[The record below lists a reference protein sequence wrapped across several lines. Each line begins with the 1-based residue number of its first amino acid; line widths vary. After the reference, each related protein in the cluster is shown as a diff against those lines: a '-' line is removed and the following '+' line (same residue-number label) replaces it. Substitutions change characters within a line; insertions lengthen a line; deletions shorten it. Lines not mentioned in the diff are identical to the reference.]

1 MPKISVIVPVYKV
14 EKYLRRCIDSIL
26 NQTFND
32 FELILVDDGSPDN
45 CGKMCD
51 EYAKSDNRVTV
62 IHRKN
67 GGLSAAR
74 NSGIEWAFN
83 NSDSEWIIFIDSDD
97 WVHAD
102 YLKILLDY
110 AQKFNTEVS
119 ICDFLRT
126 SDYIADDVLKEKLK
140 VHKYSSEDFFV
151 NRNLNAVVAWGKLYK
166 KYFFKDIRYP
176 EGRLHEDEFTTYK
189 VLFRCKNICFVDEQ
203 LYYYFINTK
212 GITSGMTG
220 GEWSPSKMDFI
231 DAAKERLKYFE
242 INKLDRVWEW
252 QVNQFF
258 GCICSY
264 VNFLHENKSAE
275 NRAYLKHLKKKSE
288 FFFRNRKI
296 RTFLKISIKD
306 HPEIYEFLY
315 PHLMMVYWKFKGS
328 FSKKL

>member
-1 MPKISVIVPVYKV
+1 MLISVVVPVYKV
-14 EKYLRRCIDSIL
+14 EEYLSRCVDSIL
-26 NQTFND
+26 RQTFTD

-83 NSDSEWIIFIDSDD
+83 NSDSEWITFIDSDD

-189 VLFRCKNICFVDEQ
+189 ILFQCKDICFVDEV
-203 LYYYFINTK
+203 LYYYFINPES
-212 GITSGMTG
+212 ITSGNSSEIWKPG
-220 GEWSPSKMDFI
+220 KMAFN
-231 DAAKERLKYFE
+231 DAVEERLIYFKEKNMDKLYLWQLEHYMYFLCDSCKYITE
-242 INKLDRVWEW
+242 SGNSD
-252 QVNQFF
+252 
-258 GCICSY
+258 Y
-264 VNFLHENKSAE
+264 
-275 NRAYLKHLKKKSE
+275 KKKYLSDTRKRLRKIIRLFE
-288 FFFRNRKI
+288 KTKGKSLDKEKIWIKQTAYPAEMAVYWFFRGILER
-296 RTFLKISIKD
+296 
-306 HPEIYEFLY
+306 
-315 PHLMMVYWKFKGS
+315 
-328 FSKKL
+328 FSK